1 MTRPVTKLKGERKT
15 GLTRGA
21 FHHRDYG
28 DEVVNGVKK
37 NERHP
42 ITRARSRRY
51 QYPSNRDTTRRLPSN
66 PRFIKQLPIISRH
79 LVVSKAEGRLEGRVE
94 GRKRGKSLYRW
105 KKALKGERSKVD
117 IEKMEDRRR
126 NPWEENCKQLD
137 FEIANFIFAP
147 RVSKGSNQAARFFS
161 FPPLNIPSFFY
172 FFYLINK
179 QDRTTGRKER
189 EREKKS
195 NAIDAIPN

>member
-1 MTRPVTKLKGERKT
+1 M
-15 GLTRGA
+15 
-21 FHHRDYG
+21 
-28 DEVVNGVKK
+28 
-37 NERHP
+37 
-42 ITRARSRRY
+42 
-51 QYPSNRDTTRRLPSN
+51 
-66 PRFIKQLPIISRH
+66 
-79 LVVSKAEGRLEGRVE
+79 EGRVE
-94 GRKRGKSLYRW
+94 GRKREKSLYRW

-147 RVSKGSNQAARFFS
+147 RVSKGSNQAAWFFS
-161 FPPLNIPSFFY
+161 FSPLNIPPFFY

-189 EREKKS
+189 EREKES